1 MRRLLLAVPLVL
13 AACAGPQKADNAT
26 THDDSIRL
34 FNGADLTGWTQR
46 GGRADYRVED
56 GCIVGASRPNQANSF
71 LCTDAEYGDFILE
84 LDFKADPEVNSGVQ
98 IRSESSPDYQN
109 GRVHGYQVE
118 IDTSSRAWTAGIY
131 DEGRRGWLAP
141 MDKNPAAQA
150 AFKPND
156 WNHFR
161 IEAVGDHMQ
170 TWLNGVPAADLHD
183 SMTPRGFIALQVHT
197 VGARKDELHI
207 RFKNIVLKPLL
218 ATRCQ

>member
-1 MRRLLLAVPLVL
+1 MRRILAIVPIVL
-13 AACAGPQKADNAT
+13 AACAGPQKV
-26 THDDSIRL
+26 DDASKPDHGSFQL
-34 FNGADLTGWTQR
+34 FNGTDLTGWTQR
-46 GGRADYRVED
+46 GGHADYRVED
-56 GCIVGASRPNQANSF
+56 GCIVGASRPNQPNSF
-71 LCTDAEYGDFILE
+71 LCTDAEYADFILE

-131 DEGRRGWLAP
+131 DEARRGWLAP

-161 IEAVGDHMQ
+161 IEAVGDHIQ

-197 VGARKDELHI
+197 VGARKDELRV
-207 RFKNIVLKPLL
+207 RFKDIILKPLDK
-218 ATRCQ
+218 